1 MQADSGRR
9 EAGGTGGPDCVIAVL
24 PDGQRIGA
32 AERRALR
39 ALADAG
45 LIPDSGHVGH
55 TGHSVTTPIRIHSV
69 NARARVAES
78 VEPALA
84 LH

>member
-45 LIPDSGHVGH
+45 LIPD
-55 TGHSVTTPIRIHSV
+55 TG
-69 NARARVAES
+69 
-78 VEPALA
+78 
-84 LH
+84 